1 MSDAWKLQE
10 TLDNAAEDFGYE
22 TPRPKRRHEV
32 IHESLCRLVDDAWGG
47 FAEFSANVNGTCHLF
62 TTFTR

>member
-1 MSDAWKLQE
+1 MSYEWKLQE

-22 TPRPKRRHEV
+22 TPPYETDYEV
-32 IHESLCRLVDDAWGG
+32 THDSLSAVGGRWGG
-47 FAEFSANVNGTCHLF
+47 FAEFTANVNGTCHLF